1 MTDGHSQALAFPEGL
16 GFPDKPAIPVATDTR
31 GLETVRSFSR
41 IERPPAPLAMSE
53 PLALTLGQKFELER
67 MNRAIDAT
75 ADPQALR
82 GLAKQL
88 LQAWHSQKAATQW
101 VMRQQLGSPVRVPA
115 ELGLDT
121 IGFDGLPG
129 AEESGAGEG

>member
-1 MTDGHSQALAFPEGL
+1 MG
-16 GFPDKPAIPVATDTR
+16 
-31 GLETVRSFSR
+31 
-41 IERPPAPLAMSE
+41 IERPLAPLAMSE
-53 PLALTLGQKFELER
+53 PLALSLGQKFELER

-101 VMRQQLGSPVRVPA
+101 VMRQQLGGPPRVPA

-121 IGFDGLPG
+121 IGFEGLHPG
-129 AEESGAGEG
+129 PEDLEAEEG